1 MTENLFEEEQNIIDN
16 TLNQLEFPLIL
27 DSISKFC
34 FSEPAQ
40 EVIRKLKPSEETFWL
55 RKEHDL
61 IEELIS
67 LQMADEKLPFE
78 GFKDIRQRLYKSLVQ
93 NAILLPEEIL
103 DVLSTITTSRLIKSF
118 FIHRKEKYPQANQET
133 ELLHEN
139 RLLEKHIDDTI
150 SETGEV
156 KDNATKELA
165 RIRKEIRRK
174 SEMLRHRLQAILK
187 KVSDEELLQDDF
199 VSLREGRFVLPV
211 KVEHKRHLTGII
223 HGMSQTGSTV
233 FIEPAEVIEM
243 NNELALLMNEEKREI
258 HKILTN
264 LTAEIGD
271 DAKQFLSSVDI
282 IAHIDSINARAKYS
296 IKFGGMKP
304 IITEESEIFLSNI
317 RHPILVQSKG
327 TSKVIPLSID
337 FDSSRMG
344 HLISGPN
351 AGGKTVALKSI
362 GLNIAMALSGI
373 YPMGYCKTNF
383 RRIFSAIGD
392 HQSIQNDL
400 STFSSQI
407 LQLKKILSYAEK
419 SALVLIDEIGSGTDP
434 QEGTALASGI
444 LDSLLEVNSYF
455 VATTHQSSLKSY
467 ALTRSEIEND
477 SLEFDEKQLK
487 PTYKFLQGVPGNSY
501 AFQLAENLGLPEL
514 VLNRGKK
521 YLGTKQSELEQSIT
535 ILQKFKSEAEE
546 LRMMAESEKIQSEKI
561 RINYEEKL
569 KDIKQK
575 RQSLIDNAHKEAYQ
589 IIDSANALI
598 ENTIKEIREEKK
610 QVTEIKQAFAK
621 SKKSIEK
628 KIQESEKLYEVDEG
642 KHEFH
647 VGEHVVSSDSNVT
660 GFILE
665 IYTENQTAQCDFNGV
680 KFKMP
685 LKNLIPVKAPKQTK
699 STTISEH
706 IRFDISSSID
716 LRGERAAEALR
727 KLDEFISNAIMSNI
741 STIQIIHGKGTGALR
756 QAIHEF
762 LANHPSNLS
771 FREGTLVEGG
781 AGVTFIDIL

>member
-1 MTENLFEEEQNIIDN
+1 MNNNIEEEQKIIDD
-16 TLNQLEFPLIL
+16 TLDQLEFPVVL
-27 DSISKFC
+27 DTISKLC
-34 FSEPAQ
+34 FSEPGQ
-40 EVIRKLKPSEETFWL
+40 EIILKLKPTKETYWL

-61 IEELIS
+61 TEEIIN
-67 LQMADEKLPFE
+67 LQMADEKIPFE
-78 GFKDIRQRLYKSLVQ
+78 GFKDIRQKLYKSLVQ

-103 DVLSTITTSRLIKSF
+103 DVISTIRSSRLIKSF
-118 FIHRKEKYPQANQET
+118 FAQRNEKYPKLNE
-133 ELLHEN
+133 ESNNLHEN
-139 RLLEKHIDDTI
+139 RLLEKHIEETI

-165 RIRKEIRRK
+165 RVRKEIISK
-174 SEMLRHRLQAILK
+174 SSKLRNRLQTILK
-187 KVSDEELLQDDF
+187 KVSDEELLQEDF
-199 VSLREGRFVLPV
+199 ISLREGRFVLPV

-243 NNELALLMNEEKREI
+243 NNELSLLFNEEKREI
-258 HKILTN
+258 HRILTN

-271 DAKQFLSSVDI
+271 EAKQFLLSIDI
-282 IAHIDSINARAKYS
+282 IAHIDSISARAKYA
-296 IKFGGMKP
+296 IKYSGMKP
-304 IITEESEIFLSNI
+304 VITEENEIFLSNI

-327 TSKVIPLSID
+327 TGKVIPLTIE
-337 FDSSRMG
+337 FDKTRMG

-373 YPMGYCKTNF
+373 YTLGYCKTNF
-383 RRIFSAIGD
+383 RWIFSAIGD

-407 LQLKKILSYAEK
+407 IQLKNILSFTDRN
-419 SALVLIDEIGSGTDP
+419 ALVLIDEIGSGTDP

-444 LDSLLEVNSYF
+444 LDSFLEVNSFF

-467 ALTRSEIEND
+467 ALTRAEIEND
-477 SLEFDEKQLK
+477 SLEFDDKQLK

-501 AFQLAENLGLPEL
+501 AFQLAENLGLPAI
-514 VLNRGKK
+514 VLNRGRK
-521 YLGTKQSELEQSIT
+521 YLGDKQSELEDSIT
-535 ILQKFKSEAEE
+535 ILQRFKSEAEE
-546 LRMMAESEKIQSEKI
+546 LRIKAENEKIQSEKL
-561 RINYEEKL
+561 RLNYEEKL

-610 QVTEIKQAFAK
+610 QVTEIKQEFAK
-621 SKKSIEK
+621 TKKSLEK
-628 KIQESEKLYEVDEG
+628 KIRESEQLYEIEETQ
-642 KHEFH
+642 HEFH
-647 VGEHVVSSDSNVT
+647 VGENVISSDSNIT
-660 GFILE
+660 GVILE
-665 IYTENQTAQCDFNGV
+665 INTENQTALCNFNGV
-680 KFKMP
+680 KFKLP
-685 LKNLIPVKAPKQTK
+685 LKNLIPVKAPKPTK

-716 LRGERAAEALR
+716 LRGKRAAEALR
-727 KLDEFISNAIMSNI
+727 ELDEFISNAIMSNI
-741 STIQIIHGKGTGALR
+741 NTIQIIHGKGTGALR

-781 AGVTFIDIL
+781 AGVTFIDLL